1 MSVIVEIKGKV
12 IFDDLID
19 KKTDYAGK
27 DTAYRMCP
35 PSKKLKVVTF
45 FNPYEVGRGLEVEKR
60 KSKKRLVFL

>member
-27 DTAYRMCP
+27 ETAYRMCP

-45 FNPYEVGRGLEVEKR
+45 LIPMK
-60 KSKKRLVFL
+60 